1 MLQVIMSSSESSGL
15 SEEHDPMAIVS
26 DDEIAPV
33 PEIFTSDSK
42 SDPEM
47 MPDDEDLDEF
57 QPFALPDFGDDDI
70 PLEDDVLA
78 LPLPIH
84 NQLIIAHPDG
94 EHVVEPILIHAIP
107 LAAIPVEDWPF
118 IVDLDDDVEV
128 LVFQVDHPIEDLG
141 DGEVFEI
148 AILDVTSPVVS
159 VINISS
165 DSDPDS
171 DANSWESVT
180 SSSLKAAGL
189 EAYPTDDDDAM
200 SAAPAKPTLVS
211 TPTDTPPRTPTHV
224 TSGTLSQPPTLV
236 GRSSW
241 IRHIRFASAFPHTPP
256 THEGEPSGH
265 PHVSP
270 PEMSPHFQLSQSF
283 PPSPPHVM
291 PSSEPYHPSHHSGYT
306 RDHLLLSLQL
316 QVEIL

>member
-84 NQLIIAHPDG
+84 DQLIIAHPDG

-107 LAAIPVEDWPF
+107 LCCHLAEDWPF
-118 IVDLDDDVEV
+118 IVDLDNDVEV
-128 LVFQVDHPIEDLG
+128 LVFQVDLPLR
-141 DGEVFEI
+141 
-148 AILDVTSPVVS
+148 ILAMVR
-159 VINISS
+159 
-165 DSDPDS
+165 
-171 DANSWESVT
+171 
-180 SSSLKAAGL
+180 AAGL
-189 EAYPTDDDDAM
+189 EAYPADDDDAM

-211 TPTDTPPRTPTHV
+211 TPTDTPPRSPTHV
-224 TSGTLSQPPTLV
+224 TSGGLSQPPTSV

-241 IRHIRFASAFPHTPP
+241 IRHIHFASAFPHTPP

-270 PEMSPHFQLSQSF
+270 PEMSPRFQPPRSF

-291 PSSEPYHPSHHSGYT
+291 PSSDPYHPSHHSGYT
-306 RDHLLLSLQL
+306 RDALLLSLQL